1 MPEHNLVRMPL
12 IVIPLIIGLI
22 VVGFGGGI
30 VTQDFFESN
39 NQEEQVLVIEP
50 TPSPIITLTSKPQVV
65 YKLPEATP
73 TPLVD
78 QDPVITCNW
87 SKGSKCEGQ
96 SISLRKSECPSGG
109 SYVCCQV
116 EDTWQLIT
124 STTCSKIR
132 QNDAIYA
139 EKMLKVIEDS
149 TEKRKAIKDNFLSTA
164 ATNLEKMKRE
174 AADMSE
180 KSRKD
185 LEDYKK
191 QTSSET
197 DQFIQ
202 SSGEKFRQDLDK
214 ITETSIMKGE
224 AMTKQLKERLNKE
237 LYDMCAGNVFT
248 KYDRNSGRLRIE
260 RNNSLV
266 KQYEDEL
273 AQCAF
278 LYK

>member
-1 MPEHNLVRMPL
+1 MPL
-12 IVIPLIIGLI
+12 IIIPLIIGLI
-22 VVGFGGGI
+22 VVGFGGGV
-30 VTQDFFESN
+30 VTQDFFKSN

-50 TPSPIITLTSKPQVV
+50 TPSPIITPTSKPQVV
-65 YKLPEATP
+65 YKPSEAIP

-78 QDPVITCNW
+78 QDLVIKCNW
-87 SKGSKCEGQ
+87 SKGSKCEGK
-96 SISLRKSECPSGG
+96 SVNLRKSECPSGG
-109 SYVCCQV
+109 SYVCCQI

-124 STTCSKIR
+124 STTCSKIH
-132 QNDAIYA
+132 QNNAIYA
-139 EKMLKVIEDS
+139 ERMRKVIEGS
-149 TEKRKAIKDNFLSTA
+149 TEKRKAIIDSFSTTATA
-164 ATNLEKMKRE
+164 ARQ
-174 AADMSE
+174 DF
-180 KSRKD
+180 
-185 LEDYKK
+185 EDYKR

-214 ITETSIMKGE
+214 ITETSIVEGE
-224 AMTKQLKERLNKE
+224 AMTKQLKERQNKE
-237 LYDMCAGNVFT
+237 LYDLCAGNVFT
-248 KYDRNSGRLRIE
+248 KYDRNSDRLRIE

>member
-1 MPEHNLVRMPL
+1 MPL
-12 IVIPLIIGLI
+12 LIPLIIGLI
-22 VVGFGGGI
+22 VVGFGGGV
-30 VTQDFFESN
+30 VTQNLFGSN
-39 NQEEQVLVIEP
+39 SQEEQTLAEQISASP
-50 TPSPIITLTSKPQVV
+50 TPTLKPQVV
-65 YKLPEATP
+65 YKPPET
-73 TPLVD
+73 TSIPLID
-78 QDPVITCNW
+78 QDPVIKCNW

-96 SISLRKSECPSGG
+96 SVNLRKSECSSGG

-116 EDTWQLIT
+116 GDTWQLIT
-124 STTCSKIR
+124 NISCSKIH
-132 QNDAIYA
+132 QNDIVYA
-139 EKMLKVIEDS
+139 EKMRKVIEDS
-149 TEKRKAIKDNFLSTA
+149 TEKRKVIKDNFLSTA

-180 KSRKD
+180 ESRKD
-185 LEDYKK
+185 LEDYKR

-202 SSGEKFRQDLDK
+202 SSREKFRQDLDR
-214 ITETSIMKGE
+214 ITKTSIVEGE
-224 AMTKQLKERLNKE
+224 ARIKQLKERQNKE
-237 LYDMCAGNVFT
+237 LYDLCAGNVFT
-248 KYDRNSGRLRIE
+248 KYDRNSDRLRIE